1 MPRKDIVQYKLET
14 GSPTAVGEA
23 TLTPQSQ
30 VLTVRWPNGGWV
42 WNRPVAVLVE
52 QDGESQ
58 RIPIVDV
65 TRYAQ
70 LAFLA
75 FTVFF
80 GVVAILAKVA
90 ELAGK
95 KGRG

>member
-1 MPRKDIVQYKLET
+1 MPLKDHVQYQLET
-14 GSPTAVGEA
+14 GSPTPVGEV

-52 QDGESQ
+52 QEGETE
-58 RIPIVDV
+58 RLPIVDV

-70 LAFLA
+70 LGLIAFAFIFTLLA
-75 FTVFF
+75 
-80 GVVAILAKVA
+80 LMAK
-90 ELAGK
+90 LGGK
-95 KGRG
+95 RGN

>member
-1 MPRKDIVQYKLET
+1 MPMKDIVHYQLET
-14 GSPTAVGEA
+14 GSPITVEET

-52 QDGESQ
+52 QDGEIE
-58 RIPIVDV
+58 RLPIVDV

-70 LAFLA
+70 LGFVAFGI
-75 FTVFF
+75 FF
-80 GVVAILAKVA
+80 ALLTLLVKLG
-90 ELAGK
+90 GK
-95 KGRG
+95 RGN